1 MKQVMQFIIMV
12 FLMIGGLSQTASAGE
27 IDRLVRELVKKGVID
42 PGKAQEILTITE
54 QDIKKELAKAEVKT
68 VPKWSQ
74 VITLN
79 GDFRLRNQWEEKD
92 GSDPRVRQRI
102 RFRLKGEAQVAQG
115 FRVGFGLATGGNDP
129 RSTNQTLENM
139 FETKGVQLD
148 HAYGMYTAPKCLT
161 LIGGKFANK
170 LSIWKPTDL
179 LWDSDITLEGGAAML
194 KHKTFYLNCGV
205 YVLDEKKSDG
215 DPKLFVFQPGYKT
228 AIGEKIDLQA
238 AFSHYKF
245 DGLKGLAPDHTKL
258 TNSSVIDTATGK
270 VTGQLIYDY
279 TPLGFS
285 ANLGVKNLV
294 FPYVAVFTEYYQN
307 PDPSDDNSAYTFG
320 FSFGAKKVKSKKQW
334 QVKYL
339 YRHLEKDAWPDF
351 LPDSDSYG
359 GCTAIRGHELILNY
373 GLSKNVY
380 LALDYY
386 NIEDIASKNSLHL
399 FQTDLNFK
407 F

>member
-1 MKQVMQFIIMV
+1 MKQVMRFVVMV
-12 FLMIGGLSQTASAGE
+12 FLVTGGLLQTATAGE
-27 IDRLVRELVKKGVID
+27 IDRLVRELVKKGVIE
-42 PGKAQEILTITE
+42 PGKAQEILTLTE
-54 QDIKKELAKAEVKT
+54 QDIKKELVKAEVET

-74 VITLN
+74 VISLN
-79 GDFRLRNQWEEKD
+79 GDFRLRNQWEKKD
-92 GSDPRVRQRI
+92 GSDSRMRQRI
-102 RFRLKGEAQVAQG
+102 RFRLKGEARVAQG

-148 HAYGMYTAPKCLT
+148 YAYGMYSAPKYLT

-179 LWDSDITLEGGAAML
+179 LWDSDITLEGGAAL
-194 KHKTFYLNCGV
+194 VRHKTFYLNSGV
-205 YVLDEKKSDG
+205 YVLDEKKTDD

-228 AIGEKIDLQA
+228 VINEKIDLQA
-238 AFSHYKF
+238 AFSYYKF
-245 DGLKGLAPDHTKL
+245 DGLKGLVPDHTKL
-258 TNSSVIDTATGK
+258 TNSSVIDTVTGK
-270 VTGQLIYDY
+270 ATGQLIYDY

-307 PDPSDDNSAYTFG
+307 PDPSKDNSAYIFG
-320 FSFGAKKVKSKKQW
+320 LLFGAEKVKSKKQW

-359 GCTAIRGHELILNY
+359 GSTGIQGHELILNY
-373 GLSKNVY
+373 GLSKNIY
-380 LALDYY
+380 LTFDYY
-386 NIEDIASKNSLHL
+386 NIEDIASKDSQYL

>member
-12 FLMIGGLSQTASAGE
+12 FLIIGGLLQTATAGE

-42 PGKAQEILTITE
+42 PGKAQEILTLTE
-54 QDIKKELAKAEVKT
+54 QDIKKELAKAEVET

-74 VITLN
+74 VISLK
-79 GDFRLRNQWEEKD
+79 GDFRARNQWEEKEN
-92 GSDPRVRQRI
+92 SDPRIRQRI

-115 FRVGFGLATGGNDP
+115 FQVGFGLATGGNDP
-129 RSTNQTLENM
+129 RSTNQTLENV
-139 FETKGVQLD
+139 FKTKGMMLD
-148 HAYGMYTAPKCLT
+148 YAYGMYTAPKYLT

-194 KHKTFYLNCGV
+194 KYKTLYLNCGV
-205 YVLDEKKSDG
+205 YVLDEKKTD
-215 DPKLFVFQPGYKT
+215 DNPKLFVFQPRYKT
-228 AIGEKIDLQA
+228 VINEKIDLQA
-238 AFSHYKF
+238 AFSYYKF
-245 DGLKGLAPDHTKL
+245 DGLKGLVPDHTKL
-258 TNSSVIDTATGK
+258 TNSSVIDIATGK
-270 VTGQLIYDY
+270 ATGQLIYDY

-294 FPYVAVFTEYYQN
+294 FPYVTVFMEYYQN
-307 PDPSDDNSAYTFG
+307 PDPSYDNSAYIFG
-320 FSFGAKKVKSKKQW
+320 LLLGAKKVKSKKQW
-334 QVKYL
+334 QFKYL
-339 YRHLEKDAWPDF
+339 YRHLEKDACPDF

-359 GCTAIRGHELILNY
+359 GSTGIQGHELILNY

-380 LALDYY
+380 LTLDYY
-386 NIEDIASKNSLHL
+386 NIENIASKNSQHL